1 MEHRWSSDGSKDN
14 PTRLNP
20 PAAIPPTSLLSTP
33 PHTCAI
39 LSRPMCPCLREN
51 ILRQACTDYE
61 PRYRRLIPPFL
72 WPFTARGWTSVGQEV
87 GARQRHVLRATP
99 PLEQPTRAA
108 LRVTCCHAS
117 RGGDV
122 STWLFCKLTSAIT
135 VARRRNWRR
144 KTRQLNSQSVRNFF
158 PILSDFFPP
167 QLELEVSK
175 IEASLETWKRGSW
188 KFDLWWDGSFGGSFF
203 WKFFWKE
210 NFFWRNIELK
220 KYWWISN
227 WSIWF
232 LNKNFQVILL
242 LKSIS
247 R

>member
-1 MEHRWSSDGSKDN
+1 MDPRIIRLDWIHQQPSHQPLSSLLL
-14 PTRLNP
+14 PTRVPFYLVPCPGRVRAYAKTFFDKRAWITNRVI
-20 PAAIPPTSLLSTP
+20 AASSHPSCDLSP
-33 PHTCAI
+33 RGGGIGRALDRKLERAKGTCF
-39 LSRPMCPCLREN
+39 E
-51 ILRQACTDYE
+51 Q
-61 PRYRRLIPPFL
+61 F
-72 WPFTARGWTSVGQEV
+72 
-87 GARQRHVLRATP
+87 P
-99 PLEQPTRAA
+99 PLEQPIRAA

-117 RGGDV
+117 RGGDT

-158 PILSDFFPP
+158 PILSDFFSFPAGIGSF
-167 QLELEVSK
+167 QDRSFLGNLE
-175 IEASLETWKRGSW
+175 AGSW

-227 WSIWF
+227 WSTF
-232 LNKNFQVILL
+232 E
-242 LKSIS
+242 
-247 R
+247 

>member
-39 LSRPMCPCLREN
+39 LSRPMSQPCPCLREN

-135 VARRRNWRR
+135 VSRRRNWRR

-175 IEASLETWKRGSW
+175 IEASLETWKLDLENSIFDEMALLEGAFLEIFLERKFLTKYREKIVVISW
-188 KFDLWWDGSFGGSFF
+188 
-203 WKFFWKE
+203 
-210 NFFWRNIELK
+210 IEK
-220 KYWWISN
+220 ISMN
-227 WSIWF
+227 
-232 LNKNFQVILL
+232 
-242 LKSIS
+242 
-247 R
+247 

>member
-72 WPFTARGWTSVGQEV
+72 WPFTARGRDWTSVGQEV
-87 GARQRHVLRATP
+87 GARQRHVLRAIP
-99 PLEQPTRAA
+99 PLEQPIRAA

-117 RGGDV
+117 RGGDT

-158 PILSDFFPP
+158 PILSDFFSFPAG
-167 QLELEVSK
+167 
-175 IEASLETWKRGSW
+175 I
-188 KFDLWWDGSFGGSFF
+188 GSFQDRSFLGNLEAWILKIRSLMRWLFWRELF

-210 NFFWRNIELK
+210 NFWRNIEKRL
-220 KYWWISN
+220 WW
-227 WSIWF
+227 
-232 LNKNFQVILL
+232 
-242 LKSIS
+242 
-247 R
+247 